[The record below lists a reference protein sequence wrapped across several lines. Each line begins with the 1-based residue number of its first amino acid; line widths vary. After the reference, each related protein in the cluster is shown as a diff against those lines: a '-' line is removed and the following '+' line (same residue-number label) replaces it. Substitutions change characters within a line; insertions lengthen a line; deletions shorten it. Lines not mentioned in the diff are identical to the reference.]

1 LVDPVTLALILGGSI
16 IVIGFLGNFLFERTG
31 FPDMLL
37 LIVLGMLL
45 GPVTGLVDS
54 SSIMG
59 LAPYLAALA
68 LVFILF
74 DGGMVMNIY
83 RVFSESPR
91 AAILAVAGFVMSV
104 IVTTLFMMY
113 IAIPD
118 VPLLYSVLFGTIL
131 GGSSSIAVISLVSRI
146 KVSEKCSTILSI
158 ESAITDILCIV
169 FSLIV
174 IEIILKGTAVDFTTI
189 GQSIAS
195 RFSTGI
201 VLGIIFGFIWL
212 SVLKRIAKAS
222 YAYMLTLAVVLLAY
236 AFSEFLGG
244 SGALCSLL
252 FGIMLGNEK
261 EIYRMLRMERP
272 SNLVVDV
279 GLKRF
284 ESEVAFLLRTFFFVY
299 IGLIVTI
306 SSITTVI
313 TGIILSLMLLLIR
326 FGAVTFATIRS
337 DELVKERPIMV
348 VVLTR
353 GLAAAVLA
361 TLPSQYSTSEAIAKY
376 GSPAELFAK
385 LSSLYINLAVL
396 VILATAIITTV
407 GIPLLKRRAG
417 KKPNSG

>member
-1 LVDPVTLALILGGSI
+1 MLDPVTLALILGGSI
-16 IVIGFLGNFLFERTG
+16 IVIGFLGNYLSQRTG

-45 GPVTGLVDS
+45 GPATGLIDS

-91 AAILAVAGFVMSV
+91 AAVLAVAGFAMSV
-104 IVTTLFMMY
+104 IATTLFMMY
-113 IAIPD
+113 SEVPGK
-118 VPLLYSVLFGTIL
+118 PLLYSVLFGTIL
-131 GGSSSIAVISLVSRI
+131 GGSSSIAVISLVSKI

-158 ESAITDILCIV
+158 ESAITDILCII
-169 FSLIV
+169 FSLVV
-174 IEIILKGTAVDFTTI
+174 IEVILKGAAVDLTTI
-189 GQSIAS
+189 AQSIAS
-195 RFSTGI
+195 RFSTGVVI
-201 VLGIIFGFIWL
+201 GIISGFIWL
-212 SVLKRIAKAS
+212 SALKRIANAS

-236 AFSEFLGG
+236 AFSELLGG

-272 SNLVVDV
+272 STLVVDV

-284 ESEVAFLLRTFFFVY
+284 ESEIAFLLRTFFFVY

-306 SSITTVI
+306 SSITILV
-313 TGIILSLMLLLIR
+313 TGIILSLILLLIR
-326 FGAVTFATIRS
+326 FGAVELATYRS
-337 DELVKERPIMV
+337 EIKKEKSIMSIM
-348 VVLTR
+348 LTR

-361 TLPSQYSTSEAIAKY
+361 TLPLQYADSIKY
-376 GSPAELFAK
+376 PDAGPIFQVLSP
-385 LSSLYINLAVL
+385 LYINLAAIT
-396 VILATAIITTV
+396 ILATAIIATV
-407 GIPLLKRRAG
+407 GIPMLRRRAE
-417 KKPNSG
+417 K

>member
-1 LVDPVTLALILGGSI
+1 MLDPVTLALILGGSI
-16 IVIGFLGNFLFERTG
+16 IVIGFLGNYLSQRTG

-45 GPVTGLVDS
+45 GPATGLIDS

-91 AAILAVAGFVMSV
+91 AAVLAVAGFAMSV
-104 IVTTLFMMY
+104 IATTLFMMY
-113 IAIPD
+113 SEVPGK
-118 VPLLYSVLFGTIL
+118 PLLYSVLFGTIL
-131 GGSSSIAVISLVSRI
+131 GGSSSIAVISLVSKI

-158 ESAITDILCIV
+158 ESAITDILCII
-169 FSLIV
+169 FSLVV
-174 IEIILKGTAVDFTTI
+174 IEVILKGAAVDLTTI

-195 RFSTGI
+195 RFSTGVVIGI
-201 VLGIIFGFIWL
+201 VTGFIWL
-212 SVLKRIAKAS
+212 SVLKRIANAS

-236 AFSEFLGG
+236 AFSELLGG

-272 SNLVVDV
+272 STLVVDV

-284 ESEVAFLLRTFFFVY
+284 ESEIAFLLRTFFFVY

-306 SSITTVI
+306 SSITILV
-313 TGIILSLMLLLIR
+313 TGIILSLILLLIR
-326 FGAVTFATIRS
+326 FGAVELATYRS
-337 DELVKERPIMV
+337 EIKKEKSIMSIM
-348 VVLTR
+348 LTR

-361 TLPSQYSTSEAIAKY
+361 TLPLQYADSIKY
-376 GSPAELFAK
+376 PDAGPIFQVLSP
-385 LSSLYINLAVL
+385 LYINLAAIT
-396 VILATAIITTV
+396 ILATAIIATV
-407 GIPLLKRRAG
+407 GIPMLRRRAE
-417 KKPNSG
+417 K